1 MMTMSAPSNVERSS
15 RSQRGTPRK
24 VTSGPNITPSR
35 VKFLVAEVFGHLGE
49 VVHVALHVL
58 SRMLDRQR
66 PVLLRARCHQHAAV
80 GLVEPAQVRQ
90 RLVDLEVIPGVA
102 HALGAIGDTTAGGQ
116 GWHVER

>member
-24 VTSGPNITPSR
+24 VTSGPNIPPSR
-35 VKFLVAEVFGHLGE
+35 VKFLVAEVFGPLGG

-66 PVLLRARCHQHAAV
+66 PGLLPARGHQHAAG
-80 GLVEPAQVRQ
+80 GLVEAAQVRG
-90 RLVDLEVIPGVA
+90 RLVGLEGSPARAPAPGAV
-102 HALGAIGDTTAGGQ
+102 GETT
-116 GWHVER
+116 